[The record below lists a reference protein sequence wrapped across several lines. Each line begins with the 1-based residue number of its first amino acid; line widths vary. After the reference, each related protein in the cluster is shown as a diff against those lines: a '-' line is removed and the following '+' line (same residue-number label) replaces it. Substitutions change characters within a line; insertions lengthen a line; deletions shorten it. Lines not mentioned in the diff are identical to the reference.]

1 MFMHN
6 CWNYVT
12 FMSQST
18 YEGCGSVGALV
29 IAVVPLLDYREY
41 WGHGSLRVLGVCAFV
56 NYGSLVATGSWEFGA
71 GGHLGVGSWG
81 HLGVGSFGVWGFV
94 SMEVSRVWEF
104 GRLWEF
110 GCVGVQAVIPVPNWE
125 PFRSAPNWQPFR
137 ANPFRDVYISV
148 PFQE

>member
-29 IAVVPLLDYREY
+29 IAVVPLLDYRGY

-56 NYGSLVATGSWEFGA
+56 NYGSLVATGSWEFGN
-71 GGHLGVGSWG
+71 WG
-81 HLGVGSFGVWGFV
+81 HLGVAGWGNW
-94 SMEVSRVWEF
+94 ELGALEF
-104 GRLWEF
+104 GGL
-110 GCVGVQAVIPVPNWE
+110 
-125 PFRSAPNWQPFR
+125 
-137 ANPFRDVYISV
+137 
-148 PFQE
+148 